1 MNKKTKF
8 GENVCTH
15 KPQSW
20 VQYTLFLTGHH
31 SPTDRTRELLQSG
44 LIGERLVV

>member
-1 MNKKTKF
+1 MDKETKF

-20 VQYTLFLTGHH
+20 VQYTPF
-31 SPTDRTRELLQSG
+31 
-44 LIGERLVV
+44 